1 MNFWREYKIWE
12 MTKNTHKNSKTKFEF
27 DSIKISCDRSI
38 ISKMVIRYRVH
49 SLSVNAS
56 SIFSVKLVII
66 WVNLEE
72 RVSKNWP
79 AILLSC
85 DNFIFFFHVT
95 LIWAGSLRV
104 RFEVKG
110 LGGRGIKLLPSL
122 KHVGIMLETSNLV
135 RKYIHICNFRKY
147 PF

>member
-72 RVSKNWP
+72 KVSKNQ
-79 AILLSC
+79 
-85 DNFIFFFHVT
+85 NVT
-95 LIWAGSLRV
+95 LTWVGSLRV

-110 LGGRGIKLLPSL
+110 LEGRGIKLLPSL
-122 KHVGIMLETSNLV
+122 KLVGIMLETSNLV

>member
-38 ISKMVIRYRVH
+38 ISKMVIRYKVH

-72 RVSKNWP
+72 KVSKNQ
-79 AILLSC
+79 
-85 DNFIFFFHVT
+85 NVT
-95 LIWAGSLRV
+95 LTWVGSLRV

-122 KHVGIMLETSNLV
+122 KLVGIMLETSNLV